1 MAYDLYGNM
10 VGGAAFQTGLN
21 FLQPK
26 PQAAAPGAQG
36 SPLDDLF
43 KQLMASMLSGNSYK
57 PPSQSNLQ
65 SQAAAAVDAKYGPQ
79 AAALRRAMGQARSN
93 AAYSNQAIGKL
104 FSGLAGSYKADKKDT
119 KKLFKESKEAENA
132 RLKQYTDN
140 VKDNYKASMQSLNES
155 FAQLGIQ
162 AAAGDSTTGAL
173 AKDEAFNLQAAA
185 KDSDIEQQALNQES
199 RGEQIYWQK
208 GMGTAKMEGTQRQAD
223 LEQTLNAFL
232 MDSQGKLADL
242 EAQRKIEY
250 EGALAKLQQEVAKQA
265 SDQSNKTW
273 SQLLQAG
280 NFQMSLGR
288 YNKDMAKT
296 SSIGKGLTGANQYL
310 TQQFQNSQWGPSEAE
325 RYSGILQGIIL
336 NIPTGTSPE
345 EAANYAAEEANRR
358 GISPSVLSR
367 AMLAYYGRL

>member
-140 VKDNYKASMQSLNES
+140 VKDN
-155 FAQLGIQ
+155 
-162 AAAGDSTTGAL
+162 
-173 AKDEAFNLQAAA
+173 
-185 KDSDIEQQALNQES
+185 
-199 RGEQIYWQK
+199 
-208 GMGTAKMEGTQRQAD
+208 
-223 LEQTLNAFL
+223 
-232 MDSQGKLADL
+232 
-242 EAQRKIEY
+242 
-250 EGALAKLQQEVAKQA
+250 
-265 SDQSNKTW
+265 
-273 SQLLQAG
+273 
-280 NFQMSLGR
+280 
-288 YNKDMAKT
+288 
-296 SSIGKGLTGANQYL
+296 
-310 TQQFQNSQWGPSEAE
+310 
-325 RYSGILQGIIL
+325 
-336 NIPTGTSPE
+336 
-345 EAANYAAEEANRR
+345 
-358 GISPSVLSR
+358 
-367 AMLAYYGRL
+367 